1 MATYAQR
8 LHLHAL
14 MRLLIAHEPEVH
26 YAQVRPMRNV
36 HTATPHF
43 PMAMDCSEAVTCL
56 CKWAGLTDPN
66 GRHFD
71 GTGNTQTLYSHLP
84 HYYNPASAE
93 VGALVTF
100 AVPTSPL
107 SRQHVCMVLEPDDHD
122 PLLFSHGMER
132 GPLAIRLS
140 AERRFHASPV
150 TFLSIAR
157 L

>member
-1 MATYAQR
+1 
-8 LHLHAL
+8 

-36 HTATPHF
+36 HTAAPHF
-43 PMAMDCSEAVTCL
+43 PLTMDCSESVTAL
-56 CKWAGLTDPN
+56 CHWAGLHDPN
-66 GRHFD
+66 GRGYD
-71 GTGNTQTLYSHLP
+71 GQGNTATLYAHLP
-84 HYYNPASAE
+84 HYFNPAAAM

-107 SRQHVCMVLEPDDHD
+107 SRQHVCMVLEPDEHD
-122 PLLFSHGMER
+122 PLLFSHGQER

-140 AERRFHASPV
+140 TERRFHASPV
-150 TFLSIAR
+150 AFLSIAH